1 MDAELKSS
9 SADGRYQVRIVAWE
23 AFNSQ
28 WVESPSII
36 DTATGNNLLHVTC
49 NLWSLDRSVWLS
61 PTRVQLTL
69 RKYPGNH
76 RPVQIMVTIDCSAQ
90 TATLEFAEAL
100 ESADIVTLDK
110 LEAVLERQL
119 VWLK

>member
-23 AFNSQ
+23 AFNSH

-36 DTATGNNLLHVTC
+36 DTATGANLLHVTC

-76 RPVQIMVTIDCSAQ
+76 RPGQIMVTIDCSAQ
-90 TATLEFAEAL
+90 TATL